1 MNLYPRNRYLSVTPI
16 EKEEEVEQEKV
27 GILLPDDYQ
36 KKESPVAE
44 VRVKGVAPSC
54 SIRVTKG
61 DRILIER
68 SMLQEVEVEGS
79 SFYLILE
86 NYVYGVLNNR

>member
-1 MNLYPRNRYLSVTPI
+1 MNLHPRNRYLSVMPV
-16 EKEEEVEQEKV
+16 EKQEESEQERA
-27 GILLPDDYQ
+27 GILLPDGYQ
-36 KKESPVAE
+36 KKESPVVE
-44 VRVKGVAPSC
+44 VRVKDVAPSC